1 MKNLFNVIKI
11 SVFIIALLFLVLILK
26 NGFNSAELKSL
37 ILNANYFYLFLSIVI
52 TALGIILKGKRL
64 QILAQPFEIN
74 FSLKE
79 FIKIQLISITFAIIT
94 PGRAG
99 EFTKI
104 YLLAKDKKEHLSAGT
119 VICVFERLLDF
130 LVLTLM
136 SLILCVFT
144 LKSEKITII
153 LLFSAIALFIFIYLL
168 FKMEILVEKLT
179 KILPAIIKD
188 FLTYFVT
195 HKVKLFSKLAHI
207 SAFTILIWC
216 LDGYFQWILLKSIGS
231 ENPLII
237 VIGINAIV
245 SIMSILTILPLG
257 LGTMDFSALFLY
269 STILKMSNEKIVYL
283 LGAARIFSI
292 STLLIMLL
300 PMLLYQKE
308 FLSKLFHDVVRKK
321 PVIEK

>member
-1 MKNLFNVIKI
+1 LKNLFNVLKI
-11 SVFIIALLFLVLILK
+11 SVFVIALLALFIILK
-26 NGFNSAELKSL
+26 NGFSSAELKSL
-37 ILNANYFYLFLSIVI
+37 ILKANFYYLFFSIII
-52 TALGIILKGKRL
+52 TALGIVLKGKRL
-64 QILAQPFEIN
+64 QIMANPFEIN
-74 FSLKE
+74 FKLLE

-104 YLLAKDKKEHLSAGT
+104 YLLAKEKKEHLSAGT

-136 SLILCVFT
+136 SLILCIFT

-153 LLFSAIALFIFIYLL
+153 MLFAAFALSAFIFIL
-168 FKMEILVEKLT
+168 FRMEVLMEKMT
-179 KILPAIIKD
+179 GILPAKVKE
-188 FLTYFVT
+188 FLQYFVT
-195 HKVKLFSKLAHI
+195 HKDKLFAKLAHI
-207 SAFTILIWC
+207 SVYTILIWC
-216 LDGYFQWILLKSIGS
+216 LDGYFQWTLLRSIGS

-269 STILKMSNEKIVYL
+269 STILKLANEKIVFL
-283 LGAARIFSI
+283 LGAARLFSI

-300 PMLLYQKE
+300 PMLIFQKDV
-308 FLSKLFHDVVRKK
+308 LAKLFNDISKK
-321 PVIEK
+321 KKGTV

>member
-1 MKNLFNVIKI
+1 LKNLFNFLKI
-11 SVFIIALLFLVLILK
+11 AVFAAALICLVVILK

-37 ILNANYFYLFLSIVI
+37 ILKANYYYLFYSVLIS
-52 TALGIILKGKRL
+52 AFIILLKGMRL
-64 QILAQPFEIN
+64 QILAKPFEIN
-74 FSLKE
+74 FGLRE

-104 YLLAKDKKEHLSAGT
+104 YLLAKDKKENLSAGT
-119 VICVFERLLDF
+119 VICVFERLLDV

-136 SLILCVFT
+136 SLILCIFA
-144 LKSEKITII
+144 LKSEKITIL
-153 LLFSAIALFIFIYLL
+153 LLFSAFALFSFILVL
-168 FKMEILVEKLT
+168 FKMEVLLEKMT
-179 KILPAIIKD
+179 KILPPKVKE
-188 FLTYFVT
+188 FLNYFVT
-195 HKVKLFSKLAHI
+195 HKSKLFSKLVHI
-207 SAFTILIWC
+207 SGYTIVIWC
-216 LDGYFQWILLKSIGS
+216 LDGYFQWILLKSIGT
-231 ENPLII
+231 ENPIFI

-269 STILKMSNEKIVYL
+269 SSLLHMANEKIVFL
-283 LGAARIFSI
+283 LGAARLFSI

-308 FLSKLFHDVVRKK
+308 FLTKLFNDTVNKK
-321 PVIEK
+321 KRTT